1 MKKSEKHKE
10 HAEEQQKGEKVK
22 VDIKGHGEKEERPI
36 EERHTP
42 DSREAEIENLK
53 LEVQKYKDSLLRK
66 MAEFENYKKRTDSEI
81 SNYLKYA
88 SEHLLKS
95 LLPVY
100 DDLNRSIESIEKGET
115 KDFETLKQG
124 IQSVADKFKNI
135 LAGEGLSEV
144 EVLGKEFDVHTSE
157 AILQIPKTDV
167 PPHTVVEVVEKGY
180 KLKDKVIRF
189 AKVIVSDEPENKVS

>member
-1 MKKSEKHKE
+1 MKKSEKHKD
-10 HAEEQQKGEKVK
+10 HAEEQQKGEKIN
-22 VDIKGHGEKEERPI
+22 VDIKGSAGKEEKPAD
-36 EERHTP
+36 EGHVPAGKET
-42 DSREAEIENLK
+42 ETEKLK
-53 LEVQKYKDSLLRK
+53 TEVQKYKDTLLRK

-124 IQSVADKFKNI
+124 MQSVTDKFKNI

-157 AILQIPKTDV
+157 AILQVPKTDV

-180 KLKDKVIRF
+180 KLKDKVIRY
-189 AKVIVSDEPENKVS
+189 AKVIVSSEPENNES